1 VADGAIDS
9 VQRLA
14 ALNLRG
20 VTGLPVLAR
29 NKTAYPVG
37 RRLGMNGD
45 RNANKKC
52 EPNDVQD
59 YLTTKLP
66 MFQNELNT
74 SSPPPVLVVEEH
86 R

>member
-20 VTGLPVLAR
+20 VTGYPVLAR

-66 MFQNELNT
+66 MFRKRI
-74 SSPPPVLVVEEH
+74 EH
-86 R
+86 FVPATGLGC